1 MKDSMKTWAQKALA
15 LMMALL
21 LITGAVPGL
30 AEQTAEEIYTEG
42 MKYLKGDG
50 VDKDLNK
57 AFLLLK
63 QAAEMDYAPAQYETA
78 LCYQFGDGVEKDE
91 EQALAW
97 LQKAAHQNYD
107 KAVFWMGRVH
117 FYGWLGF
124 DFDVKTAREYYEK
137 AAELGNVEASIQL
150 GFMYETGQS
159 VERNYDK
166 AREYYEKAAA
176 THPKALSHLGFMHM
190 NGWGVPQ
197 DDEKAV
203 ALLQEAVDKGSVTYL
218 EHLGWYY
225 EKGVVVQQDYQKAIE
240 LYQKGVES
248 GLGYYHT
255 LLGRLHRD
263 GRGFEQSYEK
273 AMEEFQLGALANDPE
288 AYINIG
294 HLYKDGLGVEK
305 DEEKAQQMYLAA
317 YNAYYQSTHR
327 LNVWLIIGYLREHGL
342 GIEQS
347 LEAAHSVYERSV
359 SLDDSRIG
367 MYHMARFYENGLHVE
382 KNLEQALALYKQSAD
397 HGYPDAYVKLG
408 IFAAEGLGMEKDLN
422 LAKEYFTQAQK
433 RGAEGVEELLKK
445 YGL

>member
-1 MKDSMKTWAQKALA
+1 M
-15 LMMALL
+15 
-21 LITGAVPGL
+21 
-30 AEQTAEEIYTEG
+30 
-42 MKYLKGDG
+42 
-50 VDKDLNK
+50 
-57 AFLLLK
+57 
-63 QAAEMDYAPAQYETA
+63 
-78 LCYQFGDGVEKDE
+78 EKDE

-137 AAELGNVEASIQL
+137 AAATHPNALNHL
-150 GFMYETGQS
+150 GFMY
-159 VERNYDK
+159 
-166 AREYYEKAAA
+166 
-176 THPKALSHLGFMHM
+176 M

-203 ALLQEAVDKGSVTYL
+203 ALL
-218 EHLGWYY
+218 
-225 EKGVVVQQDYQKAIE
+225 QDYQKAIE

-305 DEEKAQQMYLAA
+305 DEDKAQQMYLAA

-367 MYHMARFYENGLHVE
+367 MYHLARFYENGLHVV
-382 KNLEQALALYKQSAD
+382 KNLEQALALYKQSAE

-408 IFAAEGLGMEKDLN
+408 IFAAEGLGMEKDLT